1 MFMFRLIIISFL
13 FLALRVDKANAQLS
27 YKKFGNKL
35 LPYSEILVDGSG
47 HGNFTTIQSAINS
60 IPSNNKYWTTIRIK
74 AGNYREKV
82 IIPKDKS
89 YILLKG
95 SGKSKTLVEWDDHSD
110 LKIPTFSSLADN
122 IIVKSIS
129 FRNSYNN
136 PINNKPK
143 IPAIAAKVSG
153 DNTYFFRVGFYGY
166 QDTLYDAKGRHYYKL
181 CTIQGAVDFI
191 FGAGQ
196 SLFERCSINVIGDGY
211 ITAQGRESPN
221 DSNGFVFK
229 DSHVFGNATTYL
241 GRAWRQYARVLFYN
255 TNLTNVIQPLGWDSW
270 NFNTHENLITF
281 AEYGNFGPGADTSKR
296 VDWVN
301 KLDKTTIENMAS
313 VNFID
318 DKKEWIDNQPY

>member
-1 MFMFRLIIISFL
+1 MFIFRLFIISFL

-27 YKKFGNKL
+27 YKKVRNKL
-35 LPYSEILVDGSG
+35 LSYSEIFVDPSG
-47 HGNFTTIQSAINS
+47 HGNFTTIQSAIDS
-60 IPSNNKYWTTIRIK
+60 IPSNNKHWMAIRVK
-74 AGNYREKV
+74 VGTYREKV
-82 IIPKDKS
+82 VIPEDKP

-95 SGKSKTLVEWDDHSD
+95 SGKRKTLVEWNDHSD
-110 LKIPTFSSLADN
+110 LRIPTFSSLADN
-122 IIVKSIS
+122 IVVKAIS

-143 IPAIAAKVSG
+143 LPAIAAKVSG
-153 DNTYFFRVGFYGY
+153 DKTYFFRVGFYGY
-166 QDTLYDAKGRHYYKL
+166 QDTLYDSKGRHYYKL

-196 SLFERCSINVIGDGY
+196 SLFERCSISVIGDGY

-221 DSNGFVFK
+221 DSNGFVVK

-270 NFNTHENLITF
+270 SFSTHENLITF
-281 AEYGNFGPGADTSKR
+281 AEYGNFGPSAETSKR
-296 VDWVN
+296 VGWVN
-301 KLDKTTIENMAS
+301 KLDKASIENMAS

-318 DKKEWIDNQPY
+318 HKKEWIYNHPH